1 MDRIRHVSCARYFCV
16 AVAAMLM
23 WTASS
28 SNGVAQVGLPKPPGI
43 PKGTKKETKPSPPQT
58 PEINP
63 SAGGT
68 VEVLSTMSPD
78 AAPPGGMGEV
88 VVTGNLFNGGKDL
101 EFRCQGAEF
110 KPDSIKVESPKRIVA
125 HIHVPVSA
133 QEGPCGTSLRS
144 LPGKEPF
151 RISKS
156 ASMPIGVEAYM
167 LGEGDMQ
174 FMELMMKMQQAMMPG
189 FGNQAEA
196 GQILLA
202 PTTIKYVQ
210 GGKTIFTEPVA
221 GVKSMSE
228 MKQAGRPIGIFRIVF
243 NDGKIYNFVGAKAGG
258 RESHETFELLR
269 TKLGK

>member
-1 MDRIRHVSCARYFCV
+1 MHRRNDGPFARYVCA
-16 AVAAMLM
+16 AVAAMLI
-23 WTASS
+23 WAASS
-28 SNGVAQVGLPKPPGI
+28 SINIAQVGLPKVPGI
-43 PKGTKKETKPSPPQT
+43 PKGTKKETKPNPPQT

-63 SAGGT
+63 SPGGT

-88 VVTGNLFNGGKDL
+88 VVTGDLFNGGKDL

-125 HIHVPVSA
+125 RIHVPVSA

-156 ASMPIGVEAYM
+156 ASMPIGVEAHM

-174 FMELMMKMQQAMMPG
+174 FFELMMKMQQAMMPG

-202 PTTIKYVQ
+202 PTTIKFVE
-210 GGKTIFTEPVA
+210 GGKTIFTEPA
-221 GVKSMSE
+221 TGVKSMSE
-228 MKQAGRPIGIFRIVF
+228 MKQAGQPIGIFRIVF
-243 NDGKIYNFVGAKAGG
+243 NDGKIYNFMGAKAGAG
-258 RESHETFELLR
+258 ESHQTFELLR